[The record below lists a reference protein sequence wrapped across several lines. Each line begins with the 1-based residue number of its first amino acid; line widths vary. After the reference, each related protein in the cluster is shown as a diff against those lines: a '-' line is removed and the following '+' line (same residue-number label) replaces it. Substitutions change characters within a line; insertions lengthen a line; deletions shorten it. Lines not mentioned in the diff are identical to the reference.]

1 MPVPNSSNCRTQLS
15 ANPDPYNVFLYNVA
29 EAILQEPDG
38 EAAMHLARAN
48 QAIRD
53 RDFNSADIPSY
64 LPTRTAKTFHPRSPG
79 MVAYRDA
86 VLAAM
91 RAVGQI

>member
-1 MPVPNSSNCRTQLS
+1 VPVPDGSNCRTQLS
-15 ANPDPYNVFLYNVA
+15 ANPDPYDVFLCNVA

-38 EAAMHLARAN
+38 EAAAHLARAN

-53 RDFNSADIPSY
+53 GDFNSADVPAY
-64 LPTRTAKTFHPRSPG
+64 MPTRTAKTFHPRSPG